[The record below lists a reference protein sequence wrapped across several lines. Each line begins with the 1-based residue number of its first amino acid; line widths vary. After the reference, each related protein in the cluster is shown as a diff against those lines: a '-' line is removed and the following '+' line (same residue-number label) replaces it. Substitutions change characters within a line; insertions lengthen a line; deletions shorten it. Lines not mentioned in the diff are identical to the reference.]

1 MTFVPSRPE
10 KATPS
15 RPLRWLTMPES
26 TNWEQ
31 QPDGARSR
39 KINGIRVTVSSSP
52 RSRHA
57 IAHLMAHRESGGA
70 LVVTGLDDACRAVYQ
85 TVL

>member
-1 MTFVPSRPE
+1 
-10 KATPS
+10 
-15 RPLRWLTMPES
+15 MPES
-26 TNWEQ
+26 TDWEQ